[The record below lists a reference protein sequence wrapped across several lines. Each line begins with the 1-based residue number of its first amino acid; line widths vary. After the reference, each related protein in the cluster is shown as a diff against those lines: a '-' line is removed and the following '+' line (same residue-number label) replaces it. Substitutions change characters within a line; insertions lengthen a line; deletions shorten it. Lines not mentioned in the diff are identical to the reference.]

1 MESDEPELS
10 SVSLS
15 GAAIPEE
22 GDFIGR
28 YRVRERIGE
37 GGMGLVYAAED
48 RELGRLVAIK
58 LLRPVE
64 GAEADVHRHRLLREA
79 QALAR
84 VSHRNL
90 VMVFDVGTHQ
100 GQVWIAMERVIGDTL
115 EDWLAA
121 ERRTWEQIVD
131 VFMEAGRGLVAVH
144 EAGLVHRDFK
154 PSNVIVRGDG
164 TVQVLD
170 FGLAAEAGE
179 TFNPDE
185 TQPRARPDLD
195 ALAATLT
202 QTGGIMGTPAYMA
215 PEQFLGLGADARS
228 DQFSFCVALYEALYG
243 ERPFKGRDL
252 PDLMVAICEGLP
264 DLPPELPGVPEL
276 LRRTIARGLQSDREA
291 RFPDLEALL
300 FALER
305 SRAPAPVETGGDW
318 RRFALGVI
326 VGGGVL
332 ALGVGAWIST
342 WEDEQTLDPEPEVL
356 LITAP
361 IGEVPTAAPPT
372 PAATEQAERP
382 TPANT
387 SADRAGG
394 RSDPLPAV
402 TDSPPRPRQEDEK
415 KPISKPDKGER
426 PPPANEPKP
435 KRVPGP
441 TPAHG
446 SSDADP
452 GEDDPPPLVPE
463 PSSEPPPSP
472 PPTKPVEPEDEPAKP
487 STSNPGGAGTEEIEI
502 EIDE

>member
-1 MESDEPELS
+1 MEFDEPQRTPPS
-10 SVSLS
+10 SADV
-15 GAAIPEE
+15 AAAAVPVE

-28 YRVRERIGE
+28 YRIRERIGE

-64 GAEADVHRHRLLREA
+64 GAEADVHRRRLLREA

-90 VMVFDVGTHQ
+90 VMVFDVGTHE

-121 ERRTWEQIVD
+121 KPRPWTEVVD
-131 VFMEAGRGLVAVH
+131 VFLEAGRGLVAVH

-179 TFNPDE
+179 TFDAGDTDE
-185 TQPRARPDLD
+185 PRARPTLD
-195 ALAATLT
+195 VLAATLT
-202 QTGGIMGTPAYMA
+202 ETGGIMGTPAYMA

-243 ERPFKGRDL
+243 ERPFKARDL
-252 PDLMVAICEGLP
+252 PELMLAVCEGLP
-264 DLPPELPGVPEL
+264 GLPPELPNVPDL
-276 LRRTIARGLQSDREA
+276 LRRSIARGLSSDREA

-305 SRAPAPVETGGDW
+305 SRAPAPPQPHADW
-318 RRFALGVI
+318 RRFALGVL

-342 WEDEQTLDPEPEVL
+342 WEEEKTLDPEPEVV

-361 IGEVPTAAPPT
+361 MGEVPTAEVPVEVIPEVSPEPPRSREEPSRQAP
-372 PAATEQAERP
+372 QA
-382 TPANT
+382 
-387 SADRAGG
+387 
-394 RSDPLPAV
+394 RSEEISSSDEAP
-402 TDSPPRPRQEDEK
+402 PPRPKLEVTNDRAK
-415 KPISKPDKGER
+415 KPNISEETPR
-426 PPPANEPKP
+426 PSNDL
-435 KRVPGP
+435 PGP
-441 TPAHG
+441 VA
-446 SSDADP
+446 
-452 GEDDPPPLVPE
+452 VNPE
-463 PSSEPPPSP
+463 PSTEPDVHLEPPSSEPPPP
-472 PPTKPVEPEDEPAKP
+472 KLEPLEPEPNAAEAED
-487 STSNPGGAGTEEIEI
+487 EIERSV
-502 EIDE
+502 EAPDDVEVEHAEE